1 MRKEKEMIAN
11 VNLLLQLIDNSTQI
25 VIQIPDIPMNLQ
37 TYTQLLEKQHPEAM
51 KVVQES
57 STLGMYITTRKLM
70 T

>member
-1 MRKEKEMIAN
+1 MIAN

>member
-57 STLGMYITTRKLM
+57 STLGMYTRKLM